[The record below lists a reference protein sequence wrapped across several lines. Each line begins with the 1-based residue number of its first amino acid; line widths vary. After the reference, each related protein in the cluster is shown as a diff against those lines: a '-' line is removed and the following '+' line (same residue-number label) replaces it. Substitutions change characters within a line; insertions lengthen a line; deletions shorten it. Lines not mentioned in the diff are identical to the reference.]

1 MKTAL
6 EIFEEKKE
14 TYIRLYN
21 EESNYRFLIQQ
32 YIRENDFEKVAK
44 FREKRKSIKTEMESI
59 YLEIIRI
66 YDDEPISTINLNLKR
81 EILIFKAK
89 LGINLVE
96 FTLNQSIKKQV
107 QVLLLKQE
115 IAFQNNQFDE
125 SNKISNEVNKLIS
138 ITKKP
143 LDYFL

>member
-44 FREKRKSIKTEMESI
+44 FRKKRKSIKTEMESI